1 MKTNLFTLLLILLFT
16 VSCHREKKETTDY
29 VILTGS
35 ILNHSNTPL
44 NIKEFDQYGF
54 SHEIMLSSEGSFRDT
69 ISLPYSGKYFLTDDK
84 TFSSAIYLEQDKV
97 LNIHLDLD
105 HLKST
110 KFTGDLV
117 TENKYLALK
126 DSVITN
132 LKQQLKKQKD
142 SFYLQ
147 KPTVFKA
154 KIADFK
160 TDLDNLILKHP
171 NMKPQFVQEEKRD
184 NHYHYLDY
192 VYRLYPASYKYL
204 TKQPDFKFPEGFLDE
219 GNALDID
226 NGEDFKRS
234 IPYWYLI
241 HNKIQIDAYKKASED
256 SIPYHKAVLAVLNP
270 LTSNNIKDY
279 QLKSIVGRKLKPG
292 NANNEDIYKLL
303 MSNISNKKVREE
315 ITNAYDRIKAV
326 AKGNDSPT
334 FDYENFKGGRTTL
347 ENLRGKY
354 VYIDVWATW
363 CAPCI
368 KEIPSLKKIEKK
380 YESKNIKFVSISVD
394 QKQSNDKWKAMI
406 QEKELGGIQ
415 LFSDN
420 AMQSTFITKYNIKGI
435 PRFILI
441 DPAGKIVD
449 ANAPRPS
456 HPELIEL
463 FNTLKI

>member
-1 MKTNLFTLLLILLFT
+1 MKTKLFTLFLILLIAI
-16 VSCHREKKETTDY
+16 SCHKEKEETPDY

-35 ILNHSNTPL
+35 ILNHSDTPIY
-44 NIKEFDQYGF
+44 IKEFDQYGF
-54 SHEIMLSSEGSFRDT
+54 SHEITISSEGTFKDT
-69 ISLPYSGKYFLTDDK
+69 ISIPYSGKFYLFNPMT
-84 TFSSAIYLEQDKV
+84 AIYLEQGKA
-97 LNIHLDLD
+97 LNIQLDLD
-105 HLKST
+105 HIQNT

-126 DSVITN
+126 DSVIKN
-132 LKQQLKKQKD
+132 LQQQIKKQKD

-147 KPTVFKA
+147 KPNVFKA

-160 TDLDNLILKHP
+160 SDLDNLILKHP
-171 NMKPQFVQEEKRD
+171 DMKPEFVQEEKRD
-184 NHYHYLDY
+184 NHYHYVDY
-192 VYRLYPASYKYL
+192 VFRMYPASYKYL

-234 IPYWYLI
+234 IPYWHLI
-241 HNKIQIDAYKKASED
+241 HNKIQVAAYKKAVKD
-256 SIPYHKAVLAVLNP
+256 SIPYHKAVLTVLKP
-270 LTSNNIKDY
+270 LKSSNIKD
-279 QLKSIVGRKLKPG
+279 QELESIVGRKLKPG
-292 NANNEDIYKLL
+292 NKNNEDIYQLL
-303 MSNISNKKVREE
+303 MSNISNKKIREK
-315 ITNAYDRIKAV
+315 ITNSYDRIKAV

-334 FDYENFKGGRTTL
+334 FAYENFKGGKTTL
-347 ENLRGKY
+347 EDLKGNY

-380 YESKNIKFVSISVD
+380 YDGKNIKFVSISVD
-394 QKQSNDKWKAMI
+394 QKQSYDKWKAMI

-420 AMQSTFITKYNIKGI
+420 AMQSTFITKYNISSI

-441 DPAGKIVD
+441 DPAGKIVN
-449 ANAPRPS
+449 AYAPRPS

-463 FNTLKI
+463 FNALKI